1 MSNNATAE
9 HVASVMVGIYNNDW
23 LLNLPITWDTLSG
36 DAVISLADLEY
47 ALGAPNIEWA
57 EAVAAQ
63 INGKDT

>member
-36 DAVISLADLEY
+36 DATISLADLEY
-47 ALGAPNIEWA
+47 ALGAPNKEWA
-57 EAVAAQ
+57 QQVADT
-63 INGKDT
+63 INGG